1 MRRWTDFIILI
12 AVLAAMVALFG
23 SLRDSFLS
31 AATLGSVT
39 NRVPALALVA
49 TGMTLVMVTGGI
61 DLSVGSVLGL
71 CGATV
76 GVMMEDWH
84 WRLMLALLGS
94 ILVGGVIGSTTGAVS
109 VKLRLPSFIVSLG
122 MLEIAR
128 GLAFLTT
135 NSQTKY
141 IGAGIESLGAPFAG
155 LVISPAFVIS
165 VLFVIAGQVLLSH
178 TAFGRHLIA
187 IGANREA
194 ALISG
199 VPVDRP
205 RILAHAALG
214 ALTGLAAVSAA
225 GGLRSIEP
233 TVADLQQRLAGD
245 VDTPADSTP
254 RTRSDRVFR
263 RDGAVWHV
271 AFNDRAATVPHA
283 RGMNDLRALLAR
295 PHEPVSVMELAV
307 DGGIPHQA
315 RGPGAFD
322 ERARREIRAR
332 LRELES
338 AIAEAEDAGNTE
350 RAALIREQRRELAE
364 MVARDL
370 GLGGRSRRIDD
381 PIERARKTV
390 STRIRRTTRR

>member
-1 MRRWTDFIILI
+1 MRRRFADYLILI
-12 AVLAAMVALFG
+12 AVLAAMVMLFG
-23 SLRDSFLS
+23 SLRDSFFS

-39 NRVPALALVA
+39 NRIPALALVA

-76 GVMMEDWH
+76 GVMMADWH
-84 WRLMLALLGS
+84 WGLMLALLGS
-94 ILVGGVIGSTTGAVS
+94 ILVGGAIGSTTGAVS

-141 IGAGIESLGAPFAG
+141 IGAGIESLGAPITG

-165 VLFVIAGQVLLSH
+165 VLFVVAGQVLLSH

-205 RILAHAALG
+205 RILAHATLG
-214 ALTGLAAVSAA
+214 ALTGLAAVFNCSRLGSADPNA
-225 GGLRSIEP
+225 GVG
-233 TVADLQQRLAGD
+233 
-245 VDTPADSTP
+245 
-254 RTRSDRVFR
+254 F
-263 RDGAVWHV
+263 
-271 AFNDRAATVPHA
+271 
-283 RGMNDLRALLAR
+283 
-295 PHEPVSVMELAV
+295 EL
-307 DGGIPHQA
+307 
-315 RGPGAFD
+315 
-322 ERARREIRAR
+322 
-332 LRELES
+332 S
-338 AIAEAEDAGNTE
+338 AIAAVVVGGTS
-350 RAALIREQRRELAE
+350 L
-364 MVARDL
+364 M
-370 GLGGRSRRIDD
+370 GGRGSIVKSFIGVLIIATLEAGLVQIGASEPMKRVVTGLVIVAAVLADTWRR
-381 PIERARKTV
+381 K
-390 STRIRRTTRR
+390 